1 MDFVFTYCNSI
12 VSYHLIKM
20 SNVIEISQDQFID
33 EVVEKSKTIPVIV
46 DFWAPWCGPCKQLTP
61 VLEKVVESKK
71 GKVILAKINVD
82 ENQGIAAQLN
92 VRSIPTVYG
101 FVDGKPIDAFQ
112 GAQPESKIEEMVKK
126 LIDSAPGN
134 EIPKLL
140 EEADNLFK
148 ETKYEE
154 AQKIYE
160 NLISL
165 DPGNP
170 TVIAGMLRCLLQ
182 LQKNDDAKEIFNSLD
197 DEILKDEEILK
208 VKKLIDN
215 LDNSNKGESIE
226 ELINKLRLDPDNKDL
241 TLEIAEKYFS
251 LNQNEEGFETLL
263 NLYNKDSKWNDEI
276 AKKKLLEYFDLLGFN
291 DPNVINARKKL
302 SSMMFK

>member
-1 MDFVFTYCNSI
+1 MT
-12 VSYHLIKM
+12 
-20 SNVIEISQDQFID
+20 VIIDINQDQFID

-61 VLEKVVESKK
+61 VLEKIVESKK

-182 LQKNDDAKEIFNSLD
+182 LQKNDDAEEIFNSLD

-215 LDNSNKGESIE
+215 LDNSNKGESIG

-241 TLEIAEKYFS
+241 TLEIAGKYFS